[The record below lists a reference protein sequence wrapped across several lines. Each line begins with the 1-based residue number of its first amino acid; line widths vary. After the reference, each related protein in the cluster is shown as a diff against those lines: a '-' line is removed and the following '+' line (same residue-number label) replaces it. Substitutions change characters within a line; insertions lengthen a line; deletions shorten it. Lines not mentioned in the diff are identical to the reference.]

1 MVDRLVVCLFVLRL
15 KDALVANIDLRVTLV
30 SSVFS
35 RSASLDIT
43 KAMHSIQSQAKAR
56 LTDPRIKGNQEL
68 EEKMKNNND
77 TKVRPNNREV
87 IITVYVESDS
97 LSYHPIKKINPNTI
111 CRKPHQT
118 ATTRI
123 YDRRAHLLAY
133 AQELR
138 KTANS
143 QQVHWPKNGSKPKHK
158 EKNLQQIIKL
168 KMYVITEQLNRN
180 RFTTPVR
187 LRRPKGSR
195 GRYQRLVP
203 EVDIPC
209 NSKWNSCSNRK
220 ATESKRNSN
229 MMRKLRCMLRGLM
242 HCNKGSQVERKH
254 HQAD

>member
-1 MVDRLVVCLFVLRL
+1 MP
-15 KDALVANIDLRVTLV
+15 
-30 SSVFS
+30 
-35 RSASLDIT
+35 
-43 KAMHSIQSQAKAR
+43 SIQSQANAH

-77 TKVRPNNREV
+77 TKVRPNNKEV

-97 LSYHPIKKINPNTI
+97 LSHHPIKKINPNTI

-158 EKNLQQIIKL
+158 LS
-168 KMYVITEQLNRN
+168 RN

-187 LRRPKGSR
+187 LRRPEGSR
-195 GRYQRLVP
+195 WRYQRLVP